1 MKRAAG
7 AILAVACACA
17 HAQDVSLQQPDA
29 LALLRKMAGAAR
41 QLTYEGT
48 FVFKQGGHTETSR
61 IWHLVD
67 AAGEFERLETLDG
80 PPREVVRTNDEVT
93 CYYPAIKTA
102 KVEKRAGRRFPAVV
116 SDQLASVASNYTVR
130 RGELDRVAGHDCQIT
145 LLEPRDRMRYGHAFC
160 LEVGTGLPLRAK
172 AFNEKNEVVEH
183 FAFTQIS
190 IGGGVTREH
199 VKPRY
204 SAKDPGWKLERTMST
219 AEGERESGWEVTSL
233 PPGFRKVLEVR
244 RSIQGKS
251 AAQLVYSDGLAA
263 ISVFVEPAVAGLRP
277 ASDFAQQGAINI
289 FTRGFADHVVTALG
303 EAPATTVMQFGS
315 SVSFRP
321 RPAQ

>member
-1 MKRAAG
+1 MKGLAG
-7 AILAVACACA
+7 AVLAVACVCA
-17 HAQDVSLQQPDA
+17 HAQEATLQQDG

-48 FVFKQGGHTETSR
+48 FVYKHGGQIETSR

-67 AAGEFERLETLDG
+67 TSGEFERLETLDG

-93 CYYPAIKTA
+93 CFYPTIKTA

-116 SDQLASVASNYTVR
+116 SGQLSSVASNYTIR

-145 LLEPRDRMRYGHAFC
+145 ILEPRDRMRYGHVFC
-160 LEVGTGLPLRAK
+160 LETGTGLPLRAK
-172 AFNEKNEVVEH
+172 TVNERNETVEL
-183 FAFTQIS
+183 FAFTQLT
-190 IGGGVTREH
+190 IGGNVTREH

-204 SAKDPGWKLERTMST
+204 SVKDPGWRLERSES
-219 AEGERESGWEVTSL
+219 AAGGDRDSGWEVASR

-244 RSIQGKS
+244 RNIQGRT

-263 ISVFVEPAVAGLRP
+263 VSIFVEPAVAGLRP
-277 ASDFAQQGAINI
+277 GSELAQQGAINI
-289 FTRGFADHVVTALG
+289 FTRALTDHVITALG
-303 EAPATTVMQFGS
+303 EAPAATVMQFGN
-315 SVSFRP
+315 SVTFRAKTP
-321 RPAQ
+321 Q